1 MSGGKAM
8 VKIKV
13 GVIGAGNI
21 GVAHAFAYRDILGAE
36 LWAIAD
42 INSERLFEVQ
52 KKLEI
57 PKAYTNYEDLLED
70 PEIEAVSI
78 CLPNF
83 LHHRAACAALESGK
97 HVLLEK
103 PMAVNAKEASDIL
116 NWAKRNNK
124 ILMIGFNYRFRPEI
138 VTLKSWVEDGL
149 LGEIYHAQSILLRR
163 RGIPAMGSWFTT
175 KAESG
180 GGALIDIGVHYLDLG
195 MWLMGYPEPISVTG
209 LTFDKIAT
217 RQPYIYV
224 DMWGTPVPGGPCDV
238 DEYAI
243 SLVRFQNGA
252 ALWME
257 SSWALNAQDDD
268 RIQVFGDKAGAKV
281 SSKEGLTLFGEWG
294 GKIADIKPQIKSQ
307 PLSNAYREEVL
318 HFLECVRE
326 GKEPMAS
333 GEQGLIVQKV
343 IDAIYESGKRQ
354 EEVKIS

>member
-1 MSGGKAM
+1 MA
-8 VKIKV
+8 KIKV

-21 GVAHAFAYRDILGAE
+21 GVVHALAYRDVPEAE

-42 INSERLFEVQ
+42 TNSERLFEAQ
-52 KKLEI
+52 KRLEI

-103 PMAVNAKEASDIL
+103 PMAMNAKEAYEIVDC
-116 NWAKRNNK
+116 AKRNGK
-124 ILMIGFNYRFRPEI
+124 ILMIGFSYRFRPEVI
-138 VTLKSWVEDGL
+138 TLKSWVEEGL
-149 LGEIYHAQSILLRR
+149 LGEVYHAQSVILRR

-175 KAESG
+175 KAKSG

-195 MWLMGYPEPISVTG
+195 MWLMGYPEPVSVSG
-209 LTFDKIAT
+209 FTFDKIAT
-217 RQPYIYV
+217 RKPYIYV
-224 DMWGTPVPGGPCDV
+224 DMWGEPVPGGPFDV

-243 SLVRFQNGA
+243 SLVRFKNGA

-268 RIQVFGDKAGAKV
+268 RVQVFGDKAGAKIT
-281 SSKEGLTLFGEWG
+281 SREGLTLFGEFG
-294 GKIADIKPQIKSQ
+294 GKIADIKPQIKPQS
-307 PLSNAYREEVL
+307 PGGIYREEVL
-318 HFLECVRE
+318 HFLECIRE

-333 GEQGLIVQKV
+333 GEHGLIVQKV
-343 IDAIYESGKRQ
+343 IDAIYESGKQQ
-354 EEVKIS
+354 EEIKIN